1 MSGFAERTGLS
12 LVVNPLVL
20 YLGVALGAVGVA
32 VALPRRGANPQA
44 LGGLLAAI
52 GFGLA
57 LLAMGVKAGEH
68 APSVFFYVFSLIG
81 LGAALRVITHP
92 RPVYAALYFI
102 LTILASAGLY
112 LILAAEF
119 LAFALI
125 IIYAGAILI
134 TYLFVIMLATEAPSA
149 ERMDAL
155 SEYDRYSREPIV
167 SAIAGFVLLG
177 ALSGLIATGL
187 GRDAPERRPM
197 DVAALVERMPRK
209 VERALV
215 DAGLPASIRVE
226 RVLDAETALVTF
238 PRGYEGAADHFRT
251 TVEPGQSVNVPIPDG
266 MRVDNIQLVGW
277 QLVGG
282 HPLGLELAG
291 VILLMALLGAVV
303 LSRKQIQIEET
314 RKAEASRGAGGS
326 L

>member
-1 MSGFAERTGLS
+1 MS
-12 LVVNPLVL
+12 LVVNPLTL
-20 YLGVALGAVGVA
+20 YLGVALGAIGVA
-32 VALPRRGANPQA
+32 MALPRRGANPQA

-52 GFGLA
+52 GLGLA
-57 LLAMGVKAGEH
+57 LLAMGVKAGG
-68 APSVFFYVFSLIG
+68 ALPSVYFYVFSLIG

-149 ERMDAL
+149 ERIDAL

-167 SAIAGFVLLG
+167 SALTGFVLLG
-177 ALSGLIATGL
+177 ALSGLMATGL
-187 GRDAPERRPM
+187 GHDAPERRPM
-197 DVAALVERMPRK
+197 DVGSLIERMPRK

-215 DAGLPASIRVE
+215 DAGLPANIKVE
-226 RVLDAETALVTF
+226 RVLSADEALVTF
-238 PRGYEGAADHFRT
+238 PRGYEGGSDLYSR
-251 TVEPGQSVNVPIPDG
+251 TVEAGHSVNVPIPDDL
-266 MRVDNIQLVGW
+266 RVENIQLVGW

-291 VILLMALLGAVV
+291 VILLMAMLGAVV
-303 LSRKQIQIEET
+303 LSRKQIQIEES
-314 RKAEASRGAGGS
+314 RKALAMREGGGAS
-326 L
+326 